1 MSEPLLQTGVDDVHA
16 HAHKTGHTWVDLA
29 MAISAI
35 TISIISLFVA
45 VAHGRTEEKLVAASS
60 WPFLTFSTSKNGLEA
75 GGWTIDLRLQNSGVG
90 PARVKWIRLV
100 LDGKPVRDSADLMKR
115 CCGVPSAPVDEQVRR
130 GLVSQNSPVGV
141 LPAREGVDV
150 LAWRERSGNGVI
162 WSKLGERWLPAAD
175 RGLLLLGARRLLD
188 QRSVRHGRAAPSQTV
203 PRHLGWLFR
212 LTELPAP
219 PHARPCVLRSGDR
232 QQASWLRRGESQDWR
247 SRAGWPSSQPCHRRP
262 GKDG

>member
-115 CCGVPSAPVDEQVRR
+115 CCGVASAPVDEQVRR

-150 LAWRERSGNGVI
+150 LAWRERSGNGAI
-162 WSKLGERWLPAAD
+162 WSKLESAGYRLRTEACYCSVLAD
-175 RGLLLLGARRLLD
+175 CWISDLIAT
-188 QRSVRHGRAAPSQTV
+188 AE
-203 PRHLGWLFR
+203 PRHVSQCPSVSDGY
-212 LTELPAP
+212 
-219 PHARPCVLRSGDR
+219 SG
-232 QQASWLRRGESQDWR
+232 
-247 SRAGWPSSQPCHRRP
+247 
-262 GKDG
+262 